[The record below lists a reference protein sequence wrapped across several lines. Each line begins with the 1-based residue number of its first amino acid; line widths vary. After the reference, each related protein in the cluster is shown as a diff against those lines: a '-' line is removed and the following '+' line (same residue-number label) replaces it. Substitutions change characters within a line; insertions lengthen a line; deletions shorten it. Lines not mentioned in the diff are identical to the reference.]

1 MPEDDSIP
9 DGNRGTR
16 RKPLP
21 RRTVGEDEVAVLM
34 RREGRQTVDNLNSG
48 LSTIDTKASKL
59 MRANIVVAGLLL
71 STFSFA
77 SKSPHV
83 NVESFIN
90 SFSISGLVV
99 LVTSIIAAGSTY
111 SAAESRVGVSSET
124 IRKLVTSDID
134 QTEVDRGL
142 AKAYAR
148 WIDINRR
155 ANIKNAFYLSIT
167 ILLVLTSVVLLSVGV
182 FAGIVGTSL
191 SVHHRLGLWILTVV
205 VIACVGSTTDV
216 RREYESWTKL

>member
-1 MPEDDSIP
+1 
-9 DGNRGTR
+9 
-16 RKPLP
+16 
-21 RRTVGEDEVAVLM
+21 M

-90 SFSISGLVV
+90 SFSISGLAV

-155 ANIKNAFYLSIT
+155 ANVKNAFYLSIT

-205 VIACVGSTTDV
+205 VIACVGSITDV